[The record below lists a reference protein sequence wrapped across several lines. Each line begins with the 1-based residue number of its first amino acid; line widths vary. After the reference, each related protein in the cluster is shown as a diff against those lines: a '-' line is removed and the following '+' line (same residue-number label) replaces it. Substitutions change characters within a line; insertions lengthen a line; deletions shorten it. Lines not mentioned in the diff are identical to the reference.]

1 MTEPTRVPKPDRLK
15 ISDVSFVE
23 LMNLDHH
30 GPDTYVGL
38 APRYPWGRLFGGQVV
53 AQALRAAQMT
63 VDRDY
68 VVHSLHAYFIQ
79 GGTHKEPVRFEV
91 NRLRNGRSFWVR
103 QVVARQSSGAIL
115 NLSASFQL
123 AEEAADVQTLPRP
136 EGLDGPEGL
145 DEQGWGGM
153 IERRV
158 ATSEF
163 GHTSLW
169 LRLAR
174 DLPDDPQL
182 RACALAF
189 LSDSVPTGAVRAT
202 HPIQV
207 PRERNHEVFVG
218 ASLDHA
224 VHFHRSVDPTEW
236 MLADVI
242 CHGLSG
248 ARGLSVANMFDGAGV
263 QVATVVQEVL
273 LRERRQEHSSADSGF
288 GGKSL

>member
-1 MTEPTRVPKPDRLK
+1 M
-15 ISDVSFVE
+15 S
-23 LMNLDHH
+23 LDHH
-30 GPDTYVGL
+30 GPDTYIGL

-79 GGTHKEPVRFEV
+79 GGTHREPVRFEV

-123 AEEAADVQTLPRP
+123 AEEAADVQTQNPP
-136 EGLDGPEGL
+136 EGLSGPDGIE
-145 DEQGWGGM
+145 EQGWGGM
-153 IERRV
+153 LERRV
-158 ATSEF
+158 AIKEF

-169 LRLAR
+169 LRLAQE
-174 DLPDDPQL
+174 LPEDPQL

-189 LSDSVPTGAVRAT
+189 VSDSVPTGAVRAT
-202 HPIQV
+202 HPLQV
-207 PRERNHEVFVG
+207 PREKTREHFVG

-224 VHFHRSVDPTEW
+224 VHFHRPVDPTQW
-236 MLADVI
+236 MLADVT

-248 ARGLSVANMFDGAGV
+248 ARGLSVANIFDSPGT
-263 QVATVVQEVL
+263 QVASVVQEVL
-273 LRERRQEHSSADSGF
+273 LRERRQESSADSGF